1 MKGILIKNHVNHA
14 HIETFRLK
22 SCQTHL
28 NYCLEKTQ
36 LDRLSQVQI
45 EKHHQLPISDVIQSI
60 SQRLSTFS
68 SQFSAKWK
76 QILRIWLASN
86 LIMNIKNEGVVNLK
100 KANIS
105 ETKGMARIK
114 LYKMDWP
121 NFLLWLSQYKF
132 DWLPWTFDYCAA
144 VLGRWG
150 FSLQDIG
157 KLHHST
163 SLFSSK
169 ISFLFTSKLL
179 TKTVDVI

>member
-1 MKGILIKNHVNHA
+1 MSITPTSKHSDWKVVKLISIIVLKRLNL
-14 HIETFRLK
+14 IDFLKFKLK
-22 SCQTHL
+22 SIINFRYQMSFNQSRRDYQLFHRNFLQT
-28 NYCLEKTQ
+28 
-36 LDRLSQVQI
+36 
-45 EKHHQLPISDVIQSI
+45 
-60 SQRLSTFS
+60 
-68 SQFSAKWK
+68 
-76 QILRIWLASN
+76 LRIWLASN
-86 LIMNIKNEGVVNLK
+86 LIMNIESEGVVNLK

-105 ETKGMARIK
+105 VTKGMARIE